1 MNNIDYRVKKVMSAV
16 FDVPIGKITGQS
28 SQDSIESWDSLK
40 SMTLVVALE
49 EEFDLFFSEN
59 DIARIIDLDSIIT
72 IVRRELNNGK

>member
-16 FDVPIGKITGQS
+16 FNVSLDKITSQS
-28 SQDSIESWDSLK
+28 SQDSIESWDSLQ
-40 SMTLVVALE
+40 SITLVVALE

-59 DIARIIDLDSIIT
+59 DIARIIDWDSIIK

>member
-16 FDVPIGKITGQS
+16 FNVSLDKITSQS
-28 SQDSIESWDSLK
+28 SQDSIESWDSLQ

-59 DIARIIDLDSIIT
+59 DIARIIDWDSIIK

>member
-16 FDVPIGKITGQS
+16 FNVSIDKITSQS
-28 SQDSIESWDSLK
+28 SQDSIESWDSLQ

-59 DIARIIDLDSIIT
+59 DIARIIDWDSIIK